1 MKKLIV
7 FITIALLIFGIS
19 ACSPANKGDDASTI
33 DKITDLSN
41 KNDTTK
47 TDAKEKVKL
56 NPDELSD
63 PTDLTEPEDEEPP
76 VELTPFEEEMEKISV
91 LLANFLEKE
100 NMKELSFS
108 VYSNGGPIIFIQLFP
123 ESDQTLGQ
131 KIQLFEEDFTANGT
145 LNSENRAEWDAIIET
160 FLGFITQ
167 ITQDF
172 PDFGLF
178 QILSPTDYQNIL
190 QINKDLSI
198 YDHLTK

>member
-7 FITIALLIFGIS
+7 FITIALLIFGMT
-19 ACSPANKGDDASTI
+19 ACSPANKGEDSSTT
-33 DKITDLSN
+33 DK
-41 KNDTTK
+41 
-47 TDAKEKVKL
+47 
-56 NPDELSD
+56 PSD

-178 QILSPTDYQNIL
+178 QILSHTDGQVRL
-190 QINKDLSI
+190 QINKDLLISNFFV
-198 YDHLTK
+198 K

>member
-7 FITIALLIFGIS
+7 FITIALLIFGMT
-19 ACSPANKGDDASTI
+19 ACSPANKGEDSSTT
-33 DKITDLSN
+33 DKPTQSSN
-41 KNDTTK
+41 KNDTSK

-56 NPDELSD
+56 NPDEPSD

>member
-47 TDAKEKVKL
+47 TDSKEKVKL
-56 NPDELSD
+56 NPDEPSD
-63 PTDLTEPEDEEPP
+63 PTDLPEPEDEEPP

-198 YDHLTK
+198 IDHLTK

>member
-7 FITIALLIFGIS
+7 FITIALLIFGMT
-19 ACSPANKGDDASTI
+19 ACSPANKGEDSSTT
-33 DKITDLSN
+33 DKPTQSSN
-41 KNDTTK
+41 KNDTSK
-47 TDAKEKVKL
+47 TDAKEKVKI
-56 NPDELSD
+56 NPDEPSD

-198 YDHLTK
+198 IDDLTK